1 MKSTPFDLTGQVAVI
16 TGSSRGIGRSSA
28 ELLAKLGA
36 KVVISSRKAEACE
49 EVAQGIR
56 KAGGDAHVIAC
67 NISRREE
74 VEALVAGST
83 KHYGKIDIL
92 VCNAAVNPYY
102 GPLLDIKDEAFDKIM
117 ASNVKSNIWLCAL
130 AIPPMAE
137 RGKGSVVII
146 SSIGGLRGST
156 VIGAYGIS
164 KAADFAL
171 CRSLAGEWG
180 PKGVRVNCVAPGLV
194 KTDFARALWED
205 EERLK
210 RRCATTPLAAD
221 RRARRDRRR
230 RRLSRLRC
238 LELHD
243 RADHRGRRRRDH
255 GGGVGLLSLSP
266 CGRGCVRSSSS
277 SRTSE
282 AKPSAIRDP

>member
-56 KAGGDAHVIAC
+56 KAGGEAHVIAC

-74 VEALVAGST
+74 VEALVAGSI

-102 GPLLDIKDEAFDKIM
+102 GPLLDIKDDAFDKIM
-117 ASNVKSNIWLCAL
+117 ASNVKSNLWLCAL

-137 RGKGSVVII
+137 RGSG
-146 SSIGGLRGST
+146 
-156 VIGAYGIS
+156 
-164 KAADFAL
+164 
-171 CRSLAGEWG
+171 
-180 PKGVRVNCVAPGLV
+180 
-194 KTDFARALWED
+194 
-205 EERLK
+205 
-210 RRCATTPLAAD
+210 
-221 RRARRDRRR
+221 
-230 RRLSRLRC
+230 
-238 LELHD
+238 
-243 RADHRGRRRRDH
+243 
-255 GGGVGLLSLSP
+255 
-266 CGRGCVRSSSS
+266 
-277 SRTSE
+277 
-282 AKPSAIRDP
+282 

>member
-1 MKSTPFDLTGQVAVI
+1 MTALCNRKNNKGARIVKGTPFDLTGQVAII
-16 TGSSRGIGRSSA
+16 TGSSRGIGRASA

-36 KVVISSRKAEACE
+36 RVVISSRKADACE
-49 EVAQGIR
+49 EVAAGIR
-56 KAGGDAHVIAC
+56 KAGGDAHVIPC

-74 VEALVAGST
+74 VEGLVTGAI

-117 ASNVKSNIWLCAL
+117 GSNVKSNIWLCAL
-130 AIPPMAE
+130 AIPAMAA

-194 KTDFARALWED
+194 KTDFAKALWED

-210 RRCATTPLAAD
+210 RRCATTPL
-221 RRARRDRRR
+221 RRIGEPDEIAGAVAYLGSDA
-230 RRLSRLRC
+230 STFMTGQTIVV
-238 LELHD
+238 D
-243 RADHRGRRRRDH
+243 
-255 GGGVGLLSLSP
+255 GGV
-266 CGRGCVRSSSS
+266 
-277 SRTSE
+277 TT
-282 AKPSAIRDP
+282 ASA